1 MGNDNENENKNE
13 YENHT
18 NYKINRLND
27 YFETIGKSKSFEYQI
42 KLLKKVNYLNEYWH
56 LRYYDDDKKLNLKIF
71 KINFACVSNDI
82 DEKLFEE
89 VFGHTSAT
97 LADKLINTIN
107 NEENQIII
115 NNIEKNTDKLYEQ
128 DDFNNFVI
136 QPGNKRINI
145 IDAVKLILKFDETIQ
160 LDGDWQNQKS

>member
-1 MGNDNENENKNE
+1 MGNDNENENDNENKNVNENDNENENKNE

-27 YFETIGKSKSFEYQI
+27 YFETTGKSKSFEDQI
-42 KLLKKVNYLNEYWH
+42 KLLKKVNYLNKYWH
-56 LRYYDDDKKLNLKIF
+56 MRYYDDNKELNLKIF

-89 VFGHTSAT
+89 VFGHTLAT
-97 LADKLINTIN
+97 LADKLINTTN

-115 NNIEKNTDKLYEQ
+115 NNI
-128 DDFNNFVI
+128 
-136 QPGNKRINI
+136 
-145 IDAVKLILKFDETIQ
+145 
-160 LDGDWQNQKS
+160 